1 MEKKNEYVITIGFNK
16 KLEEHRKV
24 AGLLNGMGRTKAQYI
39 VNTVIA
45 YEQEGMRKVPLNRNS
60 VDYEQVK
67 YFVQQAVEEYMKG
80 RVVNDDIMRAKCNGK
95 KAKAIQPSDEQ
106 KTELAE
112 EAWNGIMDS
121 LKSFR
126 HE

>member
-80 RVVNDDIMRAKCNGK
+80 RVVTDDIMRAKGNGK

>member
-80 RVVNDDIMRAKCNGK
+80 RVVNDDIMRAKGNGK

>member
-39 VNTVIA
+39 VNAVIA

-80 RVVNDDIMRAKCNGK
+80 RVVNDDIMRAKGNGK

>member
-80 RVVNDDIMRAKCNGK
+80 RVVNDDIMRVKGNGK

-121 LKSFR
+121 LKWFR

>member
-80 RVVNDDIMRAKCNGK
+80 RVVNDDIMRVKGNGK

-112 EAWNGIMDS
+112 ETWNGIMDS

>member
-24 AGLLNGMGRTKAQYI
+24 AVLLNEMGRTKAQYI
-39 VNTVIA
+39 VNAVLA
-45 YEQEGMRKVPLNRNS
+45 YEHEGMQKVQGNRNS

-67 YFVQQAVEEYMKG
+67 YFVQKAIEEYMEG
-80 RVVNDDIMRAKCNGK
+80 RKTNDEVFLAKEEEKKPKVIRA
-95 KAKAIQPSDEQ
+95 SEEQ
-106 KTELAE
+106 KIELE
-112 EAWNGIMDS
+112 EDAWNGIMDS

>member
-80 RVVNDDIMRAKCNGK
+80 RVVNDDIMRVKGNGK

>member
-1 MEKKNEYVITIGFNK
+1 M
-16 KLEEHRKV
+16 
-24 AGLLNGMGRTKAQYI
+24 Q
-39 VNTVIA
+39 
-45 YEQEGMRKVPLNRNS
+45 KVPLNCNF
-60 VDYEQVK
+60 VDYEKVK

-80 RVVNDDIMRAKCNGK
+80 RVVNDDIMRAKGNGK

-112 EAWNGIMDS
+112 EAWIGIMDS